1 MAKLPVKLKQRLI
14 DVQEKQIPYYSN
26 LIKRMNENDP
36 YLADWLK
43 EKPVAFYEGLLQGAY
58 ITIESML
65 MDYKCYR
72 GFQENDGVR
81 KYFL

>member
-1 MAKLPVKLKQRLI
+1 MAKLPVGLKKRLI
-14 DVQEKQIPYYSN
+14 DVQEKQIPCYLN

-36 YLADWLK
+36 YLSDWVK
-43 EKPVAFYEGLLQGAY
+43 QKPVAFYEGLLEGAY

-65 MDYKCYR
+65 MEYECYR